1 MVKNMIIKPATSK
14 TVTPEFESGSDE
26 ECEIEP
32 ARKVQEPTELEIAD
46 TGPDELDCTSSE
58 GLIDIPD
65 ESVINTESSDGQ
77 GLGFEDMSDG
87 NHENDK
93 DYVMDL
99 DDGDKASDMD
109 SNGEFDLHPVHKTT
123 KMPRNAKSAKVSSL
137 FHPPKVFGYCNA
149 KIH

>member
-1 MVKNMIIKPATSK
+1 MVIKPATSK
-14 TVTPEFESGSDE
+14 TVTPEFESSSDE
-26 ECEIEP
+26 ERKIEP

-58 GLIDIPD
+58 GLINIPD
-65 ESVINTESSDGQ
+65 ESVIDTESSDGQ

-87 NHENDK
+87 DHENDK
-93 DYVMDL
+93 DYVMDS

-109 SNGEFDLHPVHKTT
+109 SDGEFDLHPVHEPTKT
-123 KMPRNAKSAKVSSL
+123 PRNAKSAKVNSL
-137 FHPPKVFGYCNA
+137 FCPSKVFGYCNA